1 MLCDLLVFI
10 LRASCEQ
17 TVNITR
23 LCDKKVVAQAK
34 VLKEEVENP
43 QILAFCLA
51 QWNSLYSL
59 KVIWLMKPP
68 THLWWS
74 PEINNQRM
82 EQMTSRTNHGK
93 PSAMAY
99 SCFTLQRPLRLFRR
113 MVTCTGEEIGHEWRQ
128 CVMGREM
135 VGEMYSSQGRLSK
148 SRSWNKR
155 IEMDVIWAGVSS
167 ASIHSFD

>member
-51 QWNSLYSL
+51 Q
-59 KVIWLMKPP
+59 
-68 THLWWS
+68 
-74 PEINNQRM
+74 
-82 EQMTSRTNHGK
+82 
-93 PSAMAY
+93 
-99 SCFTLQRPLRLFRR
+99 
-113 MVTCTGEEIGHEWRQ
+113 
-128 CVMGREM
+128 
-135 VGEMYSSQGRLSK
+135 
-148 SRSWNKR
+148 
-155 IEMDVIWAGVSS
+155 
-167 ASIHSFD
+167 